1 MVTKESFDLVLF
13 EENSFVQFGQYQ
25 SNHAYG
31 MLLTSYEGEP
41 MATLT
46 TNLEAQHSHIYDS
59 EKVFAIREEL
69 VKKILQE
76 NKTCFLTDLTVCK
89 HIKTVFAGYNVAYN
103 VFELTDEANA
113 YIKAEL
119 ELEDAGA

>member
-13 EENSFVQFGQYQ
+13 EENSFVEFAQYQ
-25 SNHAYG
+25 SNHAYA
-31 MLLTSYEGEP
+31 MRLTSNYGEP

-59 EKVFAIREEL
+59 EKVFAVREEL

-76 NKTCFLTDLTVCK
+76 NKECFLTDLTICK

-113 YIKAEL
+113 YIKSQL
-119 ELEDAGA
+119 EGAGA

>member
-1 MVTKESFDLVLF
+1 MITQESFDLVLF
-13 EENSFVQFGQYQ
+13 EENSFMQFAQYE
-25 SNHAYG
+25 SNHAYV
-31 MLLTSYEGEP
+31 MELTSYQGEP

-46 TNLEAQHSHIYDS
+46 TNLEAQHSHIYNS

-76 NKTCFLTDLTVCK
+76 NKECFLTDLTVCK

-113 YIKAEL
+113 YIKSQL
-119 ELEDAGA
+119 EGAGA

>member
-1 MVTKESFDLVLF
+1 MVTKENFDVVLF
-13 EENSFVQFGQYQ
+13 EENCFVEFAQYQ
-25 SNHAYG
+25 SNHAYA
-31 MLLTSYEGEP
+31 MQLTSYEGEP
-41 MATLT
+41 MAVIT

-59 EKVFAIREEL
+59 EKVFAVREEL

-76 NKTCFLTDLTVCK
+76 NKECFLTDLTVCK

-113 YIKAEL
+113 YIESQL
-119 ELEDAGA
+119 EGAGA